1 MRAATTLRGTSSRHH
16 PEIDAFLCYNDLV
29 AVGALQACAALGR
42 RVPEDVAVVGCDDIL
57 LAGLVK
63 PPLTTLR
70 SDKRA
75 LGAEAVRLLLRKLA
89 GCADGCDNVV
99 LQPELIVR
107 ASAPVVEI
115 TAEGAE
121 NAESKS
127 GTSAPS
133 ASSAV
138 ELPSSKYK
146 GIQAERER

>member
-1 MRAATTLRGTSSRHH
+1 
-16 PEIDAFLCYNDLV
+16 
-29 AVGALQACAALGR
+29 
-42 RVPEDVAVVGCDDIL
+42 
-57 LAGLVK
+57 
-63 PPLTTLR
+63 
-70 SDKRA
+70 

-115 TAEGAE
+115 TAEVAE